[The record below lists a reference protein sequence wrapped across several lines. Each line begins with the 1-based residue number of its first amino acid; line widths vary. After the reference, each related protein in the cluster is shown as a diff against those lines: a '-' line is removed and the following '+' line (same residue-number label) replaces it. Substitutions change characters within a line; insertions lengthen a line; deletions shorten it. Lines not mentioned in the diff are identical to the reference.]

1 MRRLIIVAMD
11 VAMVLAAVPLSLAL
25 SGSNLSI
32 DPYSGSALMAWLSV
46 GVFGHLLF
54 RYSGLYRMM
63 WRFASTPDFFGIF
76 RNCLIL
82 TISLYLTAISIR
94 MFYPIAGLNERQF
107 IVFFMMS
114 FVFIS
119 SPRLM
124 YRYLRE
130 GSGWSMGEL
139 GFRKRPSTRALF
151 FGRLNDA
158 DMIINYG
165 RSAADDA
172 IDIIGIISPEETDVM
187 GSRVQNVPVV
197 GRKEQAR
204 HVLYEYLKDSEKIA
218 MIIFG
223 QHADKE
229 FAEFPELVRIA
240 RQHGVDVDQFSG
252 VLQSRRAGKLVLE
265 RVEMETILRRTTVT
279 PDEQMLASILRDK
292 RILVTGGAGSIGR
305 TLVKRALDMQAQAVL
320 VADISEFNIFQLQSD
335 LARIHEERLIA
346 RLVDICDR
354 QAFARVVKDFRPDVI
369 FHAAALKHVPILEE
383 NWISAVGT
391 NVFGTRNCVEVAA
404 ECKVPHFVLISS
416 DKAADPSSVLG
427 FTKRVAEQIV
437 NSMHYMQ
444 TMRTAAFGRA
454 TNFIGVRFGN
464 VFGSDGSVS
473 TIFQRQIDAGGPVT
487 ITDPAMT
494 RYLMT
499 IGEAVDLVI
508 LSAADSAQR
517 RPEDGPGI
525 YMLDMGEPVSIMAV
539 ADIMIRLAGKEPNRD
554 IPIVVT
560 GRRPGEKVHE
570 ILSAPGEDIA
580 DIGVPSVFGL
590 RTGVFDWKEI
600 AAALERLSN
609 AVERDDK
616 DDAMAIMK
624 ALYKPAI
631 SHRAEGG
638 PAEVPQNGAGS
649 DTAAHSA
656 EYKNGKPAFEP
667 LAGKSVVAKEARGD
681 RPVQGLPKVVHFP
694 ARLPP
699 SELEAAKS

>member
-32 DPYSGSALMAWLSV
+32 DPYSRSSLTAWLSV
-46 GVFGHLLF
+46 GVFAHLLF

-82 TISLYLTAISIR
+82 TIVLYLTAISIR
-94 MFYPIAGLNERQF
+94 AVYPIAGLNERQF

-119 SPRLM
+119 SPRLI

-139 GFRKRPSTRALF
+139 GFRKRSSTRALF

-165 RSAADDA
+165 RSAADDG
-172 IDIIGIISPEETDVM
+172 IDIIGIVSPEDAAVM

-197 GRKEQAR
+197 GRKEQAQ
-204 HVLYEYLKDSEKIA
+204 HVLYEYLKDTEKIS

-229 FAEFPELVRIA
+229 FMEFPELVRIA

-252 VLQSRRAGKLVLE
+252 MLQSRRAGKLVLE
-265 RVEMETILRRTTVT
+265 RVEMETILRRSTVT

-292 RILVTGGAGSIGR
+292 RVIVTGGAGSIGR
-305 TLVKRALDMQAQAVL
+305 TLVRRALDMGAEAVL

-335 LARIHEERLIA
+335 LARIYEERLIA
-346 RLVDICDR
+346 RLVDIGDKSS
-354 QAFARVVKDFRPDVI
+354 FSRVVRDFRPDVI
-369 FHAAALKHVPILEE
+369 FHAAALKHVPILED
-383 NWISAVGT
+383 NWISAVRT
-391 NVFGTRNCVEVAA
+391 NVFGTKNCVEVAT
-404 ECKVPHFVLISS
+404 ECKVAHFVLISS
-416 DKAADPSSVLG
+416 DKAADPTSVLG
-427 FTKRVAEQIV
+427 FTKRFAEQIV

-444 TMRTAAFGRA
+444 RRKASASGRG

-473 TIFQRQIDAGGPVT
+473 TIFQRQIDNGGPVT

-508 LSAADSAQR
+508 LSAADSALR
-517 RPEDGPGI
+517 WPEDGPGI

-570 ILSAPGEDIA
+570 ILSAPGEDIT

-590 RTGVFDWKEI
+590 RTGLFEWTEI
-600 AAALERLSN
+600 ATALERLAE
-609 AVERDDK
+609 AVERGDK
-616 DDAMAIMK
+616 ETAIAIMK

-631 SHRAEGG
+631 SHRGKRE
-638 PAEVPQNGAGS
+638 PAVTPGNGAGS
-649 DTAAHSA
+649 DAAEHV
-656 EYKNGKPAFEP
+656 NGAAAFEP
-667 LAGKSVVAKEARGD
+667 PATKTPVTKEARGD
-681 RPVQGLPKVVHFP
+681 RPHQGMHKVVPFP
-694 ARLPP
+694 ARMFP
-699 SELEAAKS
+699 SELEQAKS